1 MAIDFSDPAQ
11 VTNAGE
17 HIPIDNQQMFDDG
30 LAMMKSYHSFYKVK
44 MDEEALGRYEQRV
57 RQGLNIYEIQT
68 AFSDDMV
75 SRYGVKL
82 QE

>member
-1 MAIDFSDPAQ
+1 MAIDFNDPAQ
-11 VTNAGE
+11 ITHQNE

-30 LAMMKSYHSFYKVK
+30 LEMMKAYHHFYKVE

-57 RQGLNIYEIQT
+57 RQGENIYEIQEGFT
-68 AFSDDMV
+68 KDMQD
-75 SRYGVKL
+75 RYGVKI